1 MRTATILPAALG
13 CCVGLLAATSFAADE
28 APPKPKVLRIW
39 LKALPTGDLRELSL
53 NGKVLEA
60 PRDGKRS
67 VFDVLNER
75 VAALALDAD
84 GKLREDLPEA
94 VIDADESLRYEL
106 IIDTIQAVSTYRAK
120 PDDKPQAL
128 LKRVRFAPR

>member
-1 MRTATILPAALG
+1 MRTAII
-13 CCVGLLAATSFAADE
+13 LLAVFGCSVSLLPATSFAADE
-28 APPKPKVLRIW
+28 APAKPKVLRIW

-53 NGKVLEA
+53 NGKVLE
-60 PRDGKRS
+60 PSRDGKRS

-75 VAALALDAD
+75 VAAIALDAD

-120 PDDKPQAL
+120 PDDKPQGL